1 MTREREREREREEVS
16 GVTEHC
22 LHYRKHV
29 SVDSAGVT
37 PGTCRGIG
45 FFVSPLSCV
54 LSRAQDCKQ

>member
-29 SVDSAGVT
+29 SVDSAGV
-37 PGTCRGIG
+37 GQEL
-45 FFVSPLSCV
+45 VEE
-54 LSRAQDCKQ
+54 